1 MTYVLDTNIITAILK
16 DNEKIKRIARRKALE
31 GKKIFING
39 ISYYEIKRGLLAAN
53 ATTKLTKF
61 ESLCKT
67 LGLVLLDTR
76 DIFDIASKVYANLKQ
91 RGELLKDADILICWQ
106 YSGVWF
112 IKWCGTRS
120 TSIRLVRIAC
130 FSTQMWLC
138 WFCLCLL
145 DTCSAC

>member
-91 RGELLKDADILICWQ
+91 RGELLKDADILIA
-106 YSGVWF
+106 STVIHKNF
-112 IKWCGTRS
+112 I
-120 TSIRLVRIAC
+120 LVSADTDFNRIKGLKIEN
-130 FSTQMWLC
+130 WLN
-138 WFCLCLL
+138 
-145 DTCSAC
+145 